1 MIAYERVKSQ
11 VSSRSNEIA
20 NNILIGNAKAEVE
33 VHLNL
38 TDLSTEERVLILK
51 VLERDK
57 LIQNEIS
64 AQFQLSPTKE
74 ESNAKKQPTLNEH
87 AEGIL
92 CSIVIL
98 LHFIQTFLL

>member
-1 MIAYERVKSQ
+1 MIAHERMKSQ

-38 TDLSTEERVLILK
+38 TDLSTEEKDHILK

-64 AQFQLSPTKE
+64 VQLQLSPTKE
-74 ESNAKKQPTLNEH
+74 ESNAKNGPTLNEH
-87 AEGIL
+87 AKGML
-92 CSIVIL
+92 
-98 LHFIQTFLL
+98 